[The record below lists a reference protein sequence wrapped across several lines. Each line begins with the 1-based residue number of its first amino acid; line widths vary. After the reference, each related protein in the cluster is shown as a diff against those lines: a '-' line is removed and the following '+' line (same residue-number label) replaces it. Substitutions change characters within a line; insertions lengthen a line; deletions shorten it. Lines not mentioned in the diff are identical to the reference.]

1 MISRPKKAVLIAK
14 FSALNQ
20 AVANFKCKCQTISLV
35 VKQIWYIP
43 FLWSLAWYSYWIFR
57 SALVF
62 NTPLLQIS
70 AVDYLGASISIVAL
84 LIAGYRAREP
94 IKRSVAMAS
103 DIGINMK
110 KVLSHRDHLK
120 ESVQIPPLPRKTGQ
134 NTQIEIQL
142 QPKPQLKNQPPVQ
155 SHPSPKKIVETK
167 KPIIEQSSDVRVL
180 STGANRSSQTQSS
193 KDFSTECLTCAKL
206 VNCTQRQKRAMEL
219 SSSENHAP
227 CRFAAELSNR
237 DPLDS

>member
-1 MISRPKKAVLIAK
+1 MISRPKKTVLTAK

-20 AVANFKCKCQTISLV
+20 AVANFKCKCRIVWLV

-62 NTPLLQIS
+62 NTPILQIS

-110 KVLSHRDHLK
+110 KAFSPKDHLK
-120 ESVQIPPLPRKTGQ
+120 ESVQTQPLPRKPVQ
-134 NTQIEIQL
+134 NRQIEMQL
-142 QPKPQLKNQPPVQ
+142 QPKPQEKNKPPVQ
-155 SHPSPKKIVETK
+155 RPLPPNRIAVAG
-167 KPIIEQSSDVRVL
+167 KPIEQSSDMEGL
-180 STGANRSSQTQSS
+180 SGSVNRSSQAQAS

-206 VNCTQRQKRAMEL
+206 VNCTYRQKRAMEL
-219 SSSENHAP
+219 SSSGNHAP
-227 CRFAAELSNR
+227 CRFAAEFSNR
-237 DPLDS
+237 DPLAS